1 MVSKQLTPNI
11 MAMVQPKAKRKY
23 KTKKEKEKKTIFTT
37 IGKDMEDGD
46 LSKGKEQ
53 SIRDLVEEEVEMI
66 PHKTKK
72 KKGKDVVASNK
83 VPTYEKMPSPMSKS
97 RGRTEASMSL
107 LIKMPPMAPKKSKG
121 REKISNP
128 SDPWLLKRVKETKK
142 FHPSEEPLIHVN
154 NLHS

>member
-97 RGRTEASMSL
+97 RGRTEANMGL

-121 REKISNP
+121 KEKNSN
-128 SDPWLLKRVKETKK
+128 
-142 FHPSEEPLIHVN
+142 PSEEPLVHVN